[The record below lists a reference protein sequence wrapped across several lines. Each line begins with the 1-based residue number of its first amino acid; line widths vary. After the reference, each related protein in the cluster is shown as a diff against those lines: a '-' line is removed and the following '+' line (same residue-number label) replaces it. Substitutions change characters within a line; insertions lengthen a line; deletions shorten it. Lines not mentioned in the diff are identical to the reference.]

1 MAGSEGCSGARTPE
15 AESGARERRGPQ
27 LLLAEVDP
35 LCLLTHRILRRRRRV
50 KRAAAL
56 ARCLILDVPTFA

>member
-1 MAGSEGCSGARTPE
+1 MF
-15 AESGARERRGPQ
+15 
-27 LLLAEVDP
+27 LAEVDP

-50 KRAAAL
+50 ERAAAL